1 MKTFKNKIAVVAFT
15 IAVALSSCTTEDLNF
30 DDRDDFTGNWI
41 CQEEGSISGI
51 SSYNVSISKS
61 QTDSVTI
68 FISNFY
74 GLGNQYSATATV
86 DGNLLTIPAQLVNNF
101 NISGSGSINGSQVN
115 LNYVASAGG
124 ADNVTAVY
132 SK

>member
-1 MKTFKNKIAVVAFT
+1 MKTFKNKITIVAFAF
-15 IAVALSSCTTEDLNF
+15 AVALSSCTTEDLNF

-41 CQEEGSISGI
+41 CQEQGSISGT

-61 QTDSVTI
+61 QSDSI
-68 FISNFY
+68 SILISNFY
-74 GLGNQYSATATV
+74 GLGSQYSARATV

-101 NISGSGSINGSQVN
+101 NVSGSGSINGSQIN
-115 LNYVASAGG
+115 LSYVASAGG

-132 SK
+132 SR

>member
-30 DDRDDFTGNWI
+30 DDRDDFTGTWL
-41 CQEEGSISGI
+41 CQEEGTISGI
-51 SSYNVSISKS
+51 SSYTVSISKS

-74 GLGNQYSATATV
+74 GLGNQYSARATV
-86 DGNLLTIPAQLVNNF
+86 DGNTLAIPAQLVNNF
-101 NISGSGSINGSQVN
+101 NITGSGTLNGSQIN
-115 LNYVASAGG
+115 LNYTASAGG
-124 ADNVTAVY
+124 SDVVSAVY